1 MNNLSATGNAGNDAE
16 VRFTSDGTAIASWSI
31 ALTSGY
37 GKNEKTT
44 WLRCNMFGKRG
55 ETIAQY
61 IKKSSQMG
69 VNGEISLNTYKG
81 KDGAEKTSLEC
92 NVQSVTLLGK
102 KDSNGAGSAPQNKG
116 AGNTNPA
123 DFDTLADDVP
133 F

>member
-61 IKKSSQMG
+61 IKKG
-69 VNGEISLNTYKG
+69 TTNDAIISF
-81 KDGAEKTSLEC
+81 
-92 NVQSVTLLGK
+92 
-102 KDSNGAGSAPQNKG
+102 
-116 AGNTNPA
+116 
-123 DFDTLADDVP
+123 FDNCRIINRR
-133 F
+133 

>member
-1 MNNLSATGNAGNDAE
+1 MNNLSATGNIGSDAE

-61 IKKSSQMG
+61 IKKGSQVG
-69 VNGEISLNTYKG
+69 VNGEISLYTYKG

-92 NVQSVTLLGK
+92 NVQAITLLGK
-102 KDSNGAGSAPQNKG
+102 KEPSAPKE
-116 AGNTNPA
+116 AGKANGHQPQPE
-123 DFDTLADDVP
+123 DGDEIP

>member
-31 ALTSGY
+31 ALASGY

-61 IKKSSQMG
+61 IKKGSQVG

-92 NVQSVTLLGK
+92 NVQAVTLLGK

-123 DFDTLADDVP
+123 DFDDDESVP

>member
-1 MNNLSATGNAGNDAE
+1 MNNLSATGNIGSDAE

-61 IKKSSQMG
+61 IKKGSQVG

-92 NVQSVTLLGK
+92 NVQAVTLLGK
-102 KDSNGAGSAPQNKG
+102 KELSAPKE
-116 AGNTNPA
+116 AGKANGHQPQLE
-123 DFDTLADDVP
+123 DGEDVP

>member
-61 IKKSSQMG
+61 IKKGSQVG
-69 VNGEISLNTYKG
+69 VNGEIALNTYKG

-92 NVQSVTLLGK
+92 NVQAVTLLGK
-102 KDSNGAGSAPQNKG
+102 KDAVSNPTK
-116 AGNTNPA
+116 NTDA
-123 DFDTLADDVP
+123 TDLSDLESDLIP

>member
-61 IKKSSQMG
+61 IKKGSQVG

-102 KDSNGAGSAPQNKG
+102 KELSAPKE
-116 AGNTNPA
+116 AGKANGHQPQPE
-123 DFDTLADDVP
+123 DGDEIP

>member
-61 IKKSSQMG
+61 IKKGSQVG

-92 NVQSVTLLGK
+92 NVQAVTLLGK
-102 KDSNGAGSAPQNKG
+102 TEPSAPKE
-116 AGNTNPA
+116 AGKANGHQPQPE
-123 DFDTLADDVP
+123 DDDEIP
-133 F
+133 FN